1 MRAYILEDLEVGL
14 FSPFGN
20 LVLQITHIRFVC
32 GSTVVLHG
40 LEFPRLVS
48 LVLTL

>member
-1 MRAYILEDLEVGL
+1 MRAYILEDLKVRL
-14 FSPFGN
+14 FSQFGS
-20 LVLQITHIRFVC
+20 LVLQITHIGFVC
-32 GSTVVLHG
+32 GSTEVLHG